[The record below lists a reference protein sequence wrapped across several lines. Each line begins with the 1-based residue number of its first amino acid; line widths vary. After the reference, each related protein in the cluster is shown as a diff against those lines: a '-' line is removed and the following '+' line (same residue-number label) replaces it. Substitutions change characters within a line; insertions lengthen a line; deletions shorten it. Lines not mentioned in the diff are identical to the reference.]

1 MGRTAPPHRVLVDS
15 EVDRLR
21 RLAGRLRDPE
31 DRRLLL
37 GLLEGVERVLEA
49 YRYVPMS
56 DPLEPILLAMILR
69 LARECGGGKPE

>member
-15 EVDRLR
+15 EVERLR

-37 GLLEGVERVLEA
+37 DLLEGVERVLEA

-69 LARECGGGKPE
+69 LARECGGANQK